1 MKIPPKCYSIATQGQ
16 QSEGS
21 VIVQMF
27 FHRTTQVSQSEE
39 SVIEMRFSGQTFSF
53 MTEDSKIGWIKH
65 YDGWNQ
71 VLLRFHSIIIITCH
85 FDDVILC
92 ILVNFCTSY
101 QVSNLPHFGDTIT
114 DPGSTIWNRKSTY
127 RISFSIIW
135 DRQNS
140 HKMFFCCL
148 SFSFFHPTPEMW
160 FRNFNHEWNML

>member
-1 MKIPPKCYSIATQGQ
+1 
-16 QSEGS
+16 
-21 VIVQMF
+21 
-27 FHRTTQVSQSEE
+27 
-39 SVIEMRFSGQTFSF
+39 MRFSGQTFSF

-127 RISFSIIW
+127 RLSSSIIW

-148 SFSFFHPTPEMW
+148 SFSFFHPILLCSFQKCGLGTLIMSGICSRLPRMPTLA
-160 FRNFNHEWNML
+160 F